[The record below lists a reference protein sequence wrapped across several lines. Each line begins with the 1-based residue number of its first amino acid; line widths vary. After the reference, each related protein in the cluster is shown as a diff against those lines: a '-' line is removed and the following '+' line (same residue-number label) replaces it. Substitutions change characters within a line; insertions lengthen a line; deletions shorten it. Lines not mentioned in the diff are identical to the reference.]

1 MEGMNYLCH
10 FIIHNFVQ
18 INGLSQSVQVD
29 LVFPNHQPPSA
40 YTGELFGVEYFF
52 QQSGESFCP
61 TENEVDNLVDEGFD
75 EEEVASEDA
84 DCHDDL
90 SATLPVDLES
100 DEVVHIWEHPIL
112 QCYGDEYSSRKREV
126 KRAHKRKVR
135 LSNQRF
141 WTVEGSQDG
150 IR

>member
-29 LVFPNHQPPSA
+29 LVFPNHQPASA
-40 YTGELFGVEYFF
+40 YTGELFGVEYPF

-61 TENEVDNLVDEGFD
+61 TENEVDNLIDEGFD

-90 SATLPVDLES
+90 SATLPVYLES

-112 QCYGDEYSSRKREV
+112 QCYGDDYCSRKREV
-126 KRAHKRKVR
+126 KRAHRRKVR